1 MVGATGSGKSSI
13 LNTFVTAVTSSD
25 RVKQIHRVF
34 PSMLRNTNHEFHF
47 KPICLEG
54 RDLPIKF
61 YDYAGNNETIG
72 SEELEMLINGHMKNG
87 SEVRAVDDM
96 KNDKDCY
103 QANPDFKDQMHC
115 LLYIINAKKYL
126 SNTKSAGLTT
136 IEKIRKKQELDD
148 AIPQFAIV
156 TAIDEILPPDGKL
169 EDVYTCQRVKDFC
182 SEVRDLLG
190 ITLSFIFPVSN
201 YYEEL
206 EPSDVKNAMSLMV
219 VWIVVAN
226 GHRYIM
232 NKRQEIHELS

>member
-1 MVGATGSGKSSI
+1 MSSI
-13 LNTFVTAVTSSD
+13 SFLKTTAFN
-25 RVKQIHRVF
+25 KIHDSPWF
-34 PSMLRNTNHEFHF
+34 
-47 KPICLEG
+47 
-54 RDLPIKF
+54 
-61 YDYAGNNETIG
+61 
-72 SEELEMLINGHMKNG
+72 
-87 SEVRAVDDM
+87 
-96 KNDKDCY
+96 
-103 QANPDFKDQMHC
+103 
-115 LLYIINAKKYL
+115 LLYIFL
-126 SNTKSAGLTT
+126 
-136 IEKIRKKQELDD
+136 D